1 MQRKRQKNVNKNHFR
16 IYCKFNAGDA
26 MLSQVFMFEKLV
38 GIRCQI
44 MPLNQ
49 ELLSFA
55 STKD

>member
-1 MQRKRQKNVNKNHFR
+1 
-16 IYCKFNAGDA
+16 

-38 GIRCQI
+38 GLRCQI